1 MWSKFKALPVVP
13 KVLIIVL
20 VLGTLYIVG
29 KGSQHRP
36 YSGSMPYASDVDGDF
51 RQASSE
57 SRSGGSA
64 NQQALAQFQAEQA
77 QLQGQVAQCE
87 QQMTAATN
95 QQAAAAMNGQFYNRR
110 PACEAQMPAY
120 IARESYLET
129 EIYRLQTGDT
139 HSSMTDI
146 TGVQVGR
153 RGDTPSYRGGS
164 SDGTGAVEDW
174 DRGAIRG
181 NSMYQ
186 DEDGQQH
193 ELATQDYYY
202 RDRSSG
208 QIIGSNQSEPPNDGR
223 DYERFQPAGQPQ

>member
-20 VLGTLYIVG
+20 VLGILYKAG
-29 KGSQHRP
+29 ASSHHRNEGF
-36 YSGSMPYASDVDGDF
+36 SYASDNDGGF
-51 RQASSE
+51 REASSE

-64 NQQALAQFQAEQA
+64 NQQALAQFQSEQA
-77 QLQGQVAQCE
+77 QLQAQAAQCE

-95 QQAAAAMNGQFYNRR
+95 QQAAAAMNGQFYNPR

-146 TGVQVGR
+146 TGVQVGS
-153 RGDTPSYRGGS
+153 RGDTPSSRTRS
-164 SDGTGAVEDW
+164 NDGTGAVEDW

-186 DEDGQQH
+186 DEDGEQH

-202 RDRSSG
+202 RERSSG
-208 QIIGSNQSEPPNDGR
+208 RIIGSSQSEPPNDGR
-223 DYERFQPAGQPQ
+223 DYERFQPAARPQ